1 MFPSS
6 KQDRN
11 TCQVILPL
19 VVGKEE
25 VLNGFNF
32 IFNPLFPLIKD
43 NLQQFLCWENNLP
56 TVNRIYF
63 DFR

>member
-1 MFPSS
+1 MFPSY

-11 TCQVILPL
+11 TFQVILPL
-19 VVGKEE
+19 VVGVEE
-25 VLNGFNF
+25 VLNGFTF
-32 IFNPLFPLIKD
+32 LFSPLFHFIMD
-43 NLQQFLCWENNLP
+43 NLQQFSSWENNLP